1 MKKYKHSFIVE
12 LIKACNV
19 ALVTLGL
26 AIGWII
32 FYGEEFARSLVR
44 WENWILAIIFGT
56 IYFVFGRTY
65 DAFKVS
71 IYSIPEMFL
80 GQSLSLLCSDM
91 LVYLMM
97 TMLERNWAL
106 PYPMLISLGI
116 QLILSLAWCFGSN
129 KLYYKLFKPK
139 KTILLYDKSEVFE
152 RSIHDGRFDKKF
164 NVEAVCSIHEV
175 IDDIGRLDEYD
186 TVFVNGVH
194 SHERNIILK
203 YCISK
208 DIEMYV
214 IPRMGDVIMSGAEKV
229 NMFHFPLMRVQRYSP
244 PVPYIVLK
252 RVFDIAASA
261 AGLIILS
268 PVILITALL
277 IKLSDGGPVL
287 YKQVR
292 LTKDGKEFMIHKFR
306 SMRVNA
312 EGDGVARLS
321 TGAKDDRVTPIG
333 KFIRKVRIDE
343 LPQLF
348 DIFIGN
354 LSVVGPRPE
363 RPEIAKQYEKTLPEF
378 KLRLQVKAGLTGY
391 AQVYG
396 KYNTTPYDKLQMD
409 LMYIANPSIL
419 MDMKICFATVKILFM
434 PDSTE
439 GIEEGAV
446 TAMGKEGKTPKKE
459 RIATK

>member
-139 KTILLYDKSEVFE
+139 KTILL
-152 RSIHDGRFDKKF
+152 
-164 NVEAVCSIHEV
+164 
-175 IDDIGRLDEYD
+175 
-186 TVFVNGVH
+186 
-194 SHERNIILK
+194 
-203 YCISK
+203 
-208 DIEMYV
+208 
-214 IPRMGDVIMSGAEKV
+214 
-229 NMFHFPLMRVQRYSP
+229 
-244 PVPYIVLK
+244 
-252 RVFDIAASA
+252 
-261 AGLIILS
+261 
-268 PVILITALL
+268 
-277 IKLSDGGPVL
+277 
-287 YKQVR
+287 
-292 LTKDGKEFMIHKFR
+292 
-306 SMRVNA
+306 
-312 EGDGVARLS
+312 
-321 TGAKDDRVTPIG
+321 
-333 KFIRKVRIDE
+333 
-343 LPQLF
+343 
-348 DIFIGN
+348 
-354 LSVVGPRPE
+354 
-363 RPEIAKQYEKTLPEF
+363 
-378 KLRLQVKAGLTGY
+378 
-391 AQVYG
+391 
-396 KYNTTPYDKLQMD
+396 
-409 LMYIANPSIL
+409 
-419 MDMKICFATVKILFM
+419 
-434 PDSTE
+434 
-439 GIEEGAV
+439 
-446 TAMGKEGKTPKKE
+446 
-459 RIATK
+459 

>member
-1 MKKYKHSFIVE
+1 MKSFKHSFIVGI
-12 LIKACNV
+12 IKACNV

-32 FYGEEFARSLVR
+32 YYGDEFALSLMR
-44 WENWILAIIFGT
+44 WENWILAFIFGT

-80 GQSLSLLCSDM
+80 GQSLSLLCSDL

-106 PYPMLISLGI
+106 PYPILISLGI
-116 QLILSLAWCFGSN
+116 QLVLSLAWCFCSN

-164 NVEAVCSIHEV
+164 NVEAVCSIHE
-175 IDDIGRLDEYD
+175 IICDLSRLDEYD

-208 DIEMYV
+208 GIEMYV
-214 IPRMGDVIMSGAEKV
+214 IPRIGDVIMSGAEKV

-244 PVPYIVLK
+244 TVPYLVLK
-252 RVFDIAASA
+252 RIFDIVVSI
-261 AGLIILS
+261 AGIVILS
-268 PVILITALL
+268 PVLLITALA
-277 IKLSDGGPVL
+277 IKLSDGGPVF

-292 LTKDGKEFMIHKFR
+292 LTKNGKEFMIHKFR
-306 SMRVNA
+306 SMRIDA

-321 TGAKDDRVTPIG
+321 TGANDDRITPVGRI
-333 KFIRKVRIDE
+333 IRKVRIDE

-348 DIFIGN
+348 DILTGN

-363 RPEIAKQYEKTLPEF
+363 RPEIAKQYEETLPEF
-378 KLRLQVKAGLTGY
+378 KLRLQAKAGLTGY

-409 LMYIANPSIL
+409 LMYISNPSIL
-419 MDMKICFATVKILFM
+419 MDMKLCFATVKILFL

-446 TAMGKEGKTPKKE
+446 TAMSKEEAVSEEEVKL
-459 RIATK
+459 